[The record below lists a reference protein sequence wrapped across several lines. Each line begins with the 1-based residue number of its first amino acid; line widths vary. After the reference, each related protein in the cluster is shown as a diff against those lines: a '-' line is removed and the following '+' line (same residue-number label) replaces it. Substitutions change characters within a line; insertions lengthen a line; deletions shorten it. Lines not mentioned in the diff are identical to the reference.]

1 MRPRCIASL
10 RLTIVLYDYP
20 YVYCE
25 VLIMAEYEKS
35 QLGLKVP
42 NWDYFVRVVFIC
54 LWYR

>member
-25 VLIMAEYEKS
+25 VFIIAAYEKS
-35 QLGLKVP
+35 QLGLKFP